1 MTLTHRREITKG
13 AAKEAARAAAWD
25 EGRECPT
32 CHDGKI
38 PGGRRII
45 HSFLSGSLGADWDLD
60 GVLDLIDEAEHVHWV
75 ANIFGHDLEVTATR
89 DGWQLQYNFD
99 VKRPA
104 DSIVGDAS

>member
-1 MTLTHRREITKG
+1 MTAVEITKD

-38 PGGRRII
+38 PGGRLIV
-45 HSFLSGSLGADWDLD
+45 HSFLSGSFGADWELD
-60 GVLDLIDEAEHVHWV
+60 AVIDLIDGADGVHWQDSW
-75 ANIFGHDLEVTATR
+75 AGHDLAVLTTSEGR
-89 DGWQLQYNFD
+89 SLQYSFD

-104 DSIVGDAS
+104 DAPPAGGAS